1 MFCSERCLMSYINLL
16 ILMIMY
22 LRNKSVKSHIQMS
35 KLLTNSVFFPLSTAS
50 CFCAPSL
57 QKVAGL

>member
-1 MFCSERCLMSYINLL
+1 MSYINLL

-50 CFCAPSL
+50 CFCALSL